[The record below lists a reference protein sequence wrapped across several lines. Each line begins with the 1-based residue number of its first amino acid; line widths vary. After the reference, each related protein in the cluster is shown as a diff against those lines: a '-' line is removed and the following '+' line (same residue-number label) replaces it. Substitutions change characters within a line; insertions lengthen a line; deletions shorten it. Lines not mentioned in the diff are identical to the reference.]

1 MKGGESLNKE
11 LNTLLADLR
20 NYKDRLSVALKIAD
34 ISIFEVDL
42 KNQLYTFFEN
52 SESIFEKKGKQERR
66 EREEKQNSTTKD

>member
-42 KNQLYTFFEN
+42 KNQLYTFF
-52 SESIFEKKGKQERR
+52 
-66 EREEKQNSTTKD
+66 